1 MLMIASLADASVA
14 DWLRW
19 LHVIGSTVL
28 LGTGAGIAFFM
39 VRAHRTRDARLIAHV
54 AGSVVIADSVFTAT
68 AVVLQPLTG
77 VLLAQAT
84 GWPLSTGWIA
94 LSIVLY
100 GVTGAFWL
108 PVVWIQIRMRNLAR
122 EAARTATPLPAA
134 YDRLFRVWFA
144 CGVPAFAAVLTI
156 LWLMLKRSGI
166 VL

>member
-1 MLMIASLADASVA
+1 M
-14 DWLRW
+14 WQ
-19 LHVIGSTVL
+19 
-28 LGTGAGIAFFM
+28 
-39 VRAHRTRDARLIAHV
+39 
-54 AGSVVIADSVFTAT
+54 GSVVIADSVFTAT

-108 PVVWIQIRMRNLAR
+108 PVVWIQIGMRNLAR
-122 EAARTATPLPAA
+122 EAAEATLLPAA
-134 YDRLFRVWFA
+134 YDRLFRVWFRPVA
-144 CGVPAFAAVLTI
+144 SRRLRQRWTI